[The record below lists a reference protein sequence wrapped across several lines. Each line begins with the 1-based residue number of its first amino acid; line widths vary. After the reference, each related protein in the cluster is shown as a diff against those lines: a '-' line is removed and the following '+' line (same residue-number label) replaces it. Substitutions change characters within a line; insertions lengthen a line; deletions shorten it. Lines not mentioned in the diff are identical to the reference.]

1 MPLTPPAAPRRPHP
15 LTAHGDDRVDD
26 WYWLR
31 SDDRDDPEVLALLK
45 EENDFVA
52 EALAHTDGLQEAL
65 FQEMKARIKE
75 TDLSV
80 PFRKGGR
87 WFYSRTEEGQQY
99 PILCRTELEPPADLP
114 EDASLP
120 GEQVLLDL
128 NVLAGDS
135 DYFSL
140 GAYDLAPGQ
149 DLLLYSTDHDGSEK
163 YTMRVRDL
171 RTGKDLDDVVRDT
184 TYTSAWAGDS
194 TFFYVRPDAAMRP
207 HQVWRHEVGTR
218 AEEDVLVY
226 EDPDE
231 RFFVTVGLSLTE
243 RWVHLGSSSKVTTE
257 EHLIPVD
264 DPTREPRTIQPREQ
278 DVEYDATHAPTP
290 DEDRFVILTN
300 ADGAVNF
307 KLVTA
312 PVDDPGRE
320 HWEELVPH
328 RHDVKLEGVSAFA
341 GHLVRYERREGVRR
355 IVVTPYGEGSEH
367 ELAMPE
373 EVYDTGPAT
382 NAEFTTNT
390 LRFSYT
396 SLVTPGTVFDEDLDT
411 GERTL
416 LKATEVLGGHDP
428 ADYVTG
434 RLWANAPDGA
444 RVPISFVHRADVAR
458 DGSAPCLLYG
468 YGSYEHSVDP
478 GFSTLRLSL
487 LDRGFVFAIAHVRG
501 GGEMGRPWYDDGKL
515 LHKRNTFTDFIA
527 AAEHLVAER
536 FTSADRLVA
545 RGASAGGL
553 LMGAITNLRPDL
565 FAAVVAE
572 VPFVDCLTTILDET
586 LPLTVTEWEEWGNPV
601 ADESVYDYMATY
613 SPYDNVTEQAY
624 PMILATGGLND
635 PRVSYWEPTKW
646 VQKLRA
652 ATTSG
657 RPIYLKTEMGAGH
670 QGPSGRYDA
679 WKDEAFVFAF
689 MLDAL
694 GRS

>member
-1 MPLTPPAAPRRPHP
+1 MSQPPAAPRRPHP
-15 LTAHGDDRVDD
+15 IVAHAKERVDD

-31 SDDRDDPEVLALLK
+31 SDDRSDPEVLGLLAA
-45 EENDFVA
+45 ENEFVA
-52 EALAHTDGLQEAL
+52 DTLSHTDELQSTL
-65 FQEMKARIKE
+65 FKEMKARIKE

-80 PFRKGGR
+80 PFRKRGR

-99 PILCRTELEPPADLP
+99 PILCRTTIEPPADLP
-114 EDASLP
+114 EETSLP
-120 GEQVLLDL
+120 GEEVLLDL

-135 DYFSL
+135 DYFAL
-140 GAYDLAPGQ
+140 GTYDLAPGQ

-171 RTGKDLDDVVRDT
+171 RTGDDLDDVIPET
-184 TYTSAWAGDS
+184 TYGSAWAGDT
-194 TFFYVRPDAAMRP
+194 TFFYVRPDASMRP
-207 HQVWRHEVGTR
+207 FQVWRHEVGTP
-218 AEEDVLVY
+218 ADADVLVY

-231 RFFVTVGLSLTE
+231 RFFVTVGLSLTDE
-243 RWVHLGSSSKVTTE
+243 WVHIASASKVTSE
-257 EHLIPVD
+257 EHLIPAA
-264 DPTREPRTIQPREQ
+264 DPTRAPRLIQPREQ
-278 DVEYDATHAPTP
+278 GVEYDATHAPTP

-307 KLVTA
+307 KLVTV
-312 PVDDPGRE
+312 PVDEPGRE
-320 HWEELVPH
+320 HWEELVAH
-328 RHDVKLEGVSAFA
+328 RPDVKLEGVSAFA

-355 IVVTPYGEGSEH
+355 IVVMPYDAGSEH

-382 NAEFTTNT
+382 NAEFTTST
-390 LRFSYT
+390 LRFTYT

-416 LKATEVLGGHDP
+416 LKTTEVVGGHDP

-434 RLWANAPDGA
+434 RLWATAPDGA
-444 RVPISFVHRADVAR
+444 RVPISYVHRADVAR
-458 DGSAPCLLYG
+458 DGRAPCLLYG
-468 YGSYEHSVDP
+468 YGSYEHCVDP
-478 GFSTLRLSL
+478 GFSSLRLSL

-527 AAEHLVAER
+527 CAEHLVAER
-536 FTSADRLVA
+536 FTAPDRLVA

-572 VPFVDCLTTILDET
+572 VPFVDCLTTILDES

-601 ADESVYDYMATY
+601 EDEAVYDYMAGY
-613 SPYDNVTEQAY
+613 SPYDNVVEQHY
-624 PMILATGGLND
+624 PAILATSGLND
-635 PRVSYWEPTKW
+635 PRVSYWEPAKW
-646 VQKLRA
+646 VYKLRA
-652 ATTSG
+652 ASTSD
-657 RPIYLKTEMGAGH
+657 RPIFLKTEMGAGH

-679 WKDEAFVFAF
+679 WRDEAFVFAF
-689 MLDAL
+689 ILDAL